1 MNKLAN
7 VVYSYRPKNDDE
19 LELEVGDKIEVIGIE
34 EEGEYLR
41 LKSRDLYSLFTTC
54 LTYKQK
60 ERENKDHLIDSE

>member
-34 EEGEYLR
+34 EEGKLNIV
-41 LKSRDLYSLFTTC
+41 KSFHKRVAHSKRD
-54 LTYKQK
+54 KH
-60 ERENKDHLIDSE
+60 NKIC